1 MLTKYIELY
10 YYEVTLFTTVSQ
22 QIATASTNAVTITP
36 SNSLINVATTHTN
49 TFTTSSNAY
58 ALTYQYDR
66 ESTPSFDN
74 KFVTCTGSNKCVYFG
89 YPVNWIIEYA
99 ATSIPVSVSS
109 SISMTNGIYGG
120 TYAGLARAYSS
131 SSLIIFKSTFNTV
144 YNPNTIVTAY
154 F

>member
-1 MLTKYIELY
+1 MAKFLIGSSTGTDTKIRFSIIEETPDMLTKYIELY

-66 ESTPSFDN
+66 
-74 KFVTCTGSNKCVYFG
+74 
-89 YPVNWIIEYA
+89 
-99 ATSIPVSVSS
+99 
-109 SISMTNGIYGG
+109 
-120 TYAGLARAYSS
+120 
-131 SSLIIFKSTFNTV
+131 
-144 YNPNTIVTAY
+144 
-154 F
+154 